1 MGKDAAAVAKKPAK
15 KRVTKAKA
23 KEEDG
28 VPLGCGV
35 APVELA
41 PASPLK
47 PVRAYNPSECKKVI
61 TIPQYSGTCWFNA
74 ILMSALFSQHMRGLL
89 LNKMEEEAGKGR
101 GKATELHAILWDI
114 LKRRYKTTYEMKDYA
129 YMYFQV
135 LTPETILKKLH
146 DHDKR
151 AFNFDPKKRE
161 GYFNYLYYP
170 RLLEF
175 LGAKDVLML
184 DNVKGTLYWSVVNGG
199 LSLETV
205 VREGKDPYYK
215 KRVNIDKLL
224 GTAGAREK
232 EYDVILVYHFDQ
244 LKHSGKVFGK
254 GFVPADTFE
263 HNGATYLLD
272 SLLLTNFNVDVCKN
286 GHDIC
291 GITCEGD
298 RYLYNGWVRN
308 TVDPSMMKKG
318 SKRELPCEL
327 MKYDWLEETGDFCLS
342 ARMCKLQRPREK
354 DLRGDL
360 CFNTGK
366 GDRIYVYVNE
376 ARSVHGKASPA
387 PSPPAEALA
396 KVVAEDAP
404 AKKRAKKKP
413 TEST

>member
-1 MGKDAAAVAKKPAK
+1 MGKDAAAVAKKPVKK
-15 KRVTKAKA
+15 KRVAKQV
-23 KEEDG
+23 EEAG
-28 VPLGCGV
+28 VPLGCGA
-35 APVELA
+35 APVALV

-47 PVRAYNPSECKKVI
+47 PVKAYKPSECKKVI

-89 LNKMEEEAGKGR
+89 LHKMEHEEKGKT
-101 GKATELHAILWDI
+101 TELHAILWDI

-135 LTPETILKKLH
+135 LTPEAILKKLH

-151 AFNFDPKKRE
+151 AFNFDPKKRV

-175 LGAKDVLML
+175 LGARDILML

-205 VREGKDPYYK
+205 EREGKDPLYK
-215 KRVNIDKLL
+215 KRVDIDRLL
-224 GTAGAREK
+224 GTAGAKEK
-232 EYDVILVYHFDQ
+232 EHDVILVYHFDG
-244 LKHSGKVFGK
+244 LKHTGKVFGR

-263 HNGATYLLD
+263 HNGTTYLLD
-272 SLLLTNFNVDVCKN
+272 SLLLTNFNSEVCKK

-298 RYLYNGWVRN
+298 RYLYNGWVRD
-308 TVDPSMMKKG
+308 TVDPSMMKRG
-318 SKRELPCEL
+318 TKRELPCEL

-342 ARMCKLQRPREK
+342 AKMCNLQRPREK

-360 CFNTGK
+360 CFNTSK

-376 ARSVHGKASPA
+376 ARSIHGKASPA
-387 PSPPAEALA
+387 PSPAGPTLA

-404 AKKRAKKKP
+404 VQKRPRKKITK
-413 TEST
+413 ST